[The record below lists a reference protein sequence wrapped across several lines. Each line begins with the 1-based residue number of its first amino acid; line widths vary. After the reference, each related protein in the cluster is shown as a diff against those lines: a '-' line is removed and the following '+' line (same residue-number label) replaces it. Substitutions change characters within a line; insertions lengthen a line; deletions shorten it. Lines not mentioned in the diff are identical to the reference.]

1 MKLPLKTS
9 YAAIE
14 AKAVDRLPSGEGWQ
28 FEPKWDGFRC
38 LAFRDSD
45 DVELRSMSGQALAR
59 YFPEIINGL
68 LAVKAKQGFTE
79 AEVVTRKKLLR
90 WRPDKAPRQCTFDQV
105 LAKKVKRS
113 SSRKTRGATAA

>member
-14 AKAVDRLPSGEGWQ
+14 AKAVDRLLSGEGWQ
-28 FEPKWDGFRC
+28 RTADCVGGGFRYASRGT
-38 LAFRDSD
+38 LVGSLLLGLYD
-45 DVELRSMSGQALAR
+45 DD
-59 YFPEIINGL
+59 GL
-68 LAVKAKQGFTE
+68 LHHCGFTSSFTE
-79 AEVVTRKKLLR
+79 AEREVVTRKKLLR